1 MEGRITR
8 QALNQSIW
16 SHLLQIREEVA
27 AYAES
32 IGCDTQDVCLFVG
45 EDYASAFSI
54 VEDRVKEGK
63 CNLYL
68 IDMRDGKDV
77 RTGNYYEEEHKNG
90 QVVSDSE

>member
-16 SHLLQIREEVA
+16 SHLLQIREEVK

-32 IGCDTQDVCLFVG
+32 IGCDMQDVCLFFD
-45 EDYASAFSI
+45 EDHASAFSI
-54 VEDRVKEGK
+54 VEDGAKSGK
-63 CNLYL
+63 CNVYL
-68 IDMRDGKDV
+68 IDMRDGKDMY
-77 RTGNYYEEEHKNG
+77 TAEYYEEEKNG